1 MAMALAHQTAAGG
14 VNDGSCSISRNVFCH
29 RLPVWH
35 DLSFIRPQVTTEPM
49 TNTDPRDLIKR
60 LANALDD
67 AADDV
72 EGWGNYASSY
82 FQEKH
87 DLSGNVA
94 RIHAQ
99 AEEAR
104 AYLAQPDLQEH
115 PPRP

>member
-1 MAMALAHQTAAGG
+1 
-14 VNDGSCSISRNVFCH
+14 
-29 RLPVWH
+29 
-35 DLSFIRPQVTTEPM
+35 M
-49 TNTDPRDLIKR
+49 TDANPRDLIQR
-60 LANALDD
+60 LADALHD

-72 EGWGNYASSY
+72 EGWGNHASSY

-104 AYLAQPDLQEH
+104 AVLAQPK
-115 PPRP
+115 PPSLKEQALDELHLSLERWYLKKESADIIRRALEQLDD